1 MSQLTIRP
9 FDHTDSDYHSVIS
22 IWNAVWPEDKT
33 EMAQYKY
40 RDEARN
46 PKHFWQRLVVEQNGR
61 IVAYGIYC
69 ETWWSP
75 RPGKFYINLVVH
87 PDFQRQ
93 GIGTFF
99 YDHIINILQQQP
111 EFVLLKADTREHKKD
126 AVRFLTKRGFEQVMR
141 YPISHLHVPD
151 FDPQPFA
158 SAIRQVAASDIEIKS
173 AAELMDQDPEWLRK
187 TWELECAVEDDIPSP
202 EPIKP
207 PPFEEFVKLVDNPNF
222 FPEAFLLAKENGR
235 FVATSTLWKSKAN
248 PGKLFTG
255 LTGTL
260 RSHRR
265 RGLATALKIKNIE
278 LAQSL
283 GIDIIETD
291 NEENNPMFQINLQLG
306 FKPQPAIVEF
316 HKKIPDES

>member
-9 FDHTDSDYHSVIS
+9 FERTDEDYQTVIS
-22 IWNAVWPEDKT
+22 IWNAVWPEDK
-33 EMAQYKY
+33 ADVDHYKY
-40 RDEARN
+40 RDETRN
-46 PKHFWQRLVVEQNGR
+46 PKYYWQRLVVENNGR
-61 IVAYGIYC
+61 MVAYGIYC

-75 RPGKFYINLVVH
+75 RPGKFYFNAAVH
-87 PDFQRQ
+87 PNFQRQ

-99 YDHIINILQQQP
+99 YDHVINILQQQP
-111 EFVLLKADTREHKKD
+111 EFVALTADTRESKPESIQ
-126 AVRFLTKRGFEQVMR
+126 FLTKRGFEQVMR

-151 FDPQPFA
+151 FDPQPFEK
-158 SAIRQVAASDIEIKS
+158 AIQRVAASDIEIKS
-173 AAELMDQDPEWLRK
+173 AAELMENDPDWLK
-187 TWELECAVEDDIPSP
+187 KVWQLEIAVEEDVPSP
-202 EPIKP
+202 EPTKIQ
-207 PPFEEFVKLVDNPNF
+207 PFEEFVKILDNPNF

-235 FVATSTLWKSKAN
+235 FVSTSTLWKSKAN
-248 PGKLFTG
+248 PDKLFTG

-265 RGLATALKIKNIE
+265 RGLATALKVKNIE

-291 NEENNPMFQINLQLG
+291 NEENNPMYQINMQLG
-306 FKPQPAIVEF
+306 YKPQPAYLDF

>member
-9 FDHTDSDYHSVIS
+9 FERTEKDYQSVIA
-22 IWNAVWPEDKT
+22 IWNAVWPEDK
-33 EMAQYKY
+33 ADVDHYKY
-40 RDEARN
+40 RDETRN
-46 PKHFWQRLVVEQNGR
+46 PKHLWQRLVVEQNGR

-75 RPGKFYINLVVH
+75 RPGKFYINVATH

-99 YDHIINILQQQP
+99 YDHVMNILQQQSK
-111 EFVLLKADTREHKKD
+111 LALITADTREHKPD
-126 AVRFLTKRGFEQVMR
+126 SIQFLTKRGFEQVMR

-151 FDPQPFA
+151 FDPKPFE
-158 SAIRQVAASDIEIKS
+158 SAVQRVAASDIEIKS
-173 AAELMDQDPEWLRK
+173 AAELMKEDPDWLK
-187 TWELECAVEDDIPSP
+187 KVWHLETAVEADIPSP
-202 EPIKP
+202 EPTKAQ
-207 PPFEEFVKLVDNPNF
+207 PFAEFAKILDNPSF

-235 FVATSTLWKSKAN
+235 FVSTSTLWKSKAN
-248 PGKLFTG
+248 PDKLFTG

-278 LAQSL
+278 LARSI
-283 GIDIIETD
+283 GIDTIETD
-291 NEENNPMFQINLQLG
+291 NEENNPMFQLNLQLG
-306 FKPQPAIVEF
+306 FTPQPAIIQF
-316 HKKIPDES
+316 YKKIPDDS